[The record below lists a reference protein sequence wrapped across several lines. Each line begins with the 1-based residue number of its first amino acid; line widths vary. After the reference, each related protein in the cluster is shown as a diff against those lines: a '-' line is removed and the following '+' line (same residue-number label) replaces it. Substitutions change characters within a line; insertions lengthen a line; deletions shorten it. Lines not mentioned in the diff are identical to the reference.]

1 MGSHRFCEAVKAQW
15 TSTTSSPVCAMPIP
29 LPSRGYKTV
38 LRFFPNDV
46 PSFEPVVALLTHIDA
61 VQHRQRG
68 PAAEALRLGD
78 GAGLWEAQVGAAGSG
93 FPVGSEL
100 YMPSGNVVE
109 AISIW
114 PHAVGPAARA

>member
-1 MGSHRFCEAVKAQW
+1 
-15 TSTTSSPVCAMPIP
+15 MPIP

-61 VQHRQRG
+61 VQQRQRG

-78 GAGLWEAQVGAAGSG
+78 GAGLWEAQVGPAGSG
-93 FPVGSEL
+93 FRLAVSCTCQAATWWRQL
-100 YMPSGNVVE
+100 PSGRMPLARLPE
-109 AISIW
+109 RELLRL
-114 PHAVGPAARA
+114 PASLLPTG